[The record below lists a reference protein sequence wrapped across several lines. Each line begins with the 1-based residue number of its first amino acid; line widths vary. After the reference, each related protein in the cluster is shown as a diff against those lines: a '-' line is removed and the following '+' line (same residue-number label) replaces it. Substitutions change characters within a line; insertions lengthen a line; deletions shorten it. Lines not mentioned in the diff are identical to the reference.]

1 VRGGAGHEAEA
12 FYMSSIGSKGCVV
25 VQNMK
30 GMTSLHQASLQELVK
45 RVRDGA
51 GPEGDDQPAPRCA
64 PQPARHH
71 PAAGEG
77 RPAC

>member
-1 VRGGAGHEAEA
+1 MRGGAGHERDDQPAPS
-12 FYMSSIGSKGCVV
+12 F
-25 VQNMK
+25 
-30 GMTSLHQASLQELVK
+30 LHELNRAK
-45 RVRDGA
+45 RVRGGA

-77 RPAC
+77 RPACRHQRKT